1 MLCGN
6 IDGGITIWDYQK
18 RCKLYQ
24 LETWPKSLELLRRQ
38 ARVRQTQPS
47 SHTLQDTIVLLL
59 FWKYI
64 PDIVAVFYDDRID
77 IFNLF
82 SKELISQ
89 TFIPKFFPT
98 AAIVLKHR
106 YNLLCISCM
115 DGTIR
120 IFDRLQNKI
129 VHLASIQILFLSQTL
144 FQQIQQIIV
153 LSLYELYIL
162 HFCDDFVIKDSVL
175 L

>member
-38 ARVRQTQPS
+38 ERLRQTQPS

-82 SKELISQ
+82 
-89 TFIPKFFPT
+89 
-98 AAIVLKHR
+98 
-106 YNLLCISCM
+106 
-115 DGTIR
+115 
-120 IFDRLQNKI
+120 
-129 VHLASIQILFLSQTL
+129 
-144 FQQIQQIIV
+144 
-153 LSLYELYIL
+153 
-162 HFCDDFVIKDSVL
+162 KDL
-175 L
+175 NQ